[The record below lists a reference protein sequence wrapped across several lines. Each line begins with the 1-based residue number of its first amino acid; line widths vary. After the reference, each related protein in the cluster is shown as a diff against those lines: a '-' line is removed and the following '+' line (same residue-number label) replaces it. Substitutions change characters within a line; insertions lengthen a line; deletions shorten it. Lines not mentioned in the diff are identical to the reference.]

1 VANIGFLPHAFKYL
15 KLPDVDF
22 NMLQPTLIGPCGKL
36 FMHKA
41 RKLKR
46 KLYVWTVNEEHWME
60 WSIRKKVDG
69 VITDDPKL
77 FLEVCDRYVLG
88 GGGAERLSTGGPSTV
103 RRMRLYTTGLMF
115 QYFVFFMNIVFWAR
129 VGKLGRR
136 KPRVVPTQARVP
148 TAA

>member
-1 VANIGFLPHAFKYL
+1 
-15 KLPDVDF
+15 
-22 NMLQPTLIGPCGKL
+22 MLQTTLVGPCGKL

-77 FLEVCDRYVLG
+77 FLEVCGRYAAG
-88 GGGAERLSTGGPSTV
+88 GGEGGEGIPKKGTSAV
-103 RRMRLYTTGLMF
+103 KMIRLYITALMF
-115 QYFVFFMNIVFWAR
+115 QYFVLVMNLVFWTK

-136 KPRVVPTQARVP
+136 KPEVVKQARVP